1 MIQKGNATLLQCL
14 SKDYLAA
21 DVDRSKC
28 LHVTSSNVLFCT
40 HYVGDV
46 IYHSF
51 SHNEVSYRI
60 NGENVN
66 VMFEYRI
73 KLSSFCILFLKARNK
88 MFCPTGVWLRRREI
102 VYCATETGN

>member
-46 IYHSF
+46 IDHSF
-51 SHNEVSYRI
+51 PHSEVSYRI

-66 VMFEYRI
+66 VMFEYV
-73 KLSSFCILFLKARNK
+73 
-88 MFCPTGVWLRRREI
+88 MFETKYFVPL
-102 VYCATETGN
+102 VYGYEEEP